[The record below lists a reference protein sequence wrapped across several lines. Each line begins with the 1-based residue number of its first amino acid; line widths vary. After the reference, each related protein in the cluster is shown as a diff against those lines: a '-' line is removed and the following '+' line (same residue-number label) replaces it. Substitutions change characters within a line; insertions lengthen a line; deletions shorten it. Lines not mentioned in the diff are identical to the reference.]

1 MAWLTP
7 SVWLCSLRLPD
18 LRLRGRQLL
27 RSGMARPALPSWW
40 RTNRWLLRIWL
51 ARRTL
56 ARRTL
61 AWLWLG
67 GMGRTS
73 VRRTRST

>member
-1 MAWLTP
+1 MAWLMP
-7 SVWLCSLRLPD
+7 SVWLCSLRLSD

-56 ARRTL
+56 A
-61 AWLWLG
+61 WLWLG

-73 VRRTRST
+73 VRRTRFT